1 MQLSQYNVKL
11 SRINH
16 IFISH
21 LHGDH
26 FFGLMGLISTMHLFG
41 RTKDLFLY
49 GPAGLAE
56 VILATLKASLS
67 YLNFKIAFTPLEGRE
82 QALLYENDLLT
93 VHTIPLT
100 HGIDCYGFL
109 FREKPGPRKI
119 NKEKLPEDFSVKN
132 MARLKKGLDILDEQ
146 GAVLYKNEELTL
158 PPKKAFSY
166 AYCSDTAYD
175 ESIVPLIRDV
185 DLLYHEATFA
195 SDMEERA
202 RETFH
207 STARQAASIA
217 KMANVSQL
225 LLGHYSVRY
234 KDLQPLLDEARE
246 IFPNTRLAIEGDVF
260 TLEQ

>member
-41 RTKDLFLY
+41 RNKDLFLY
-49 GPAGLAE
+49 GPTGLSE
-56 VILATLKASLS
+56 VIITTLKSSLS
-67 YLNFKIAFTPLEGRE
+67 YLNFKIVFSPLEGKE
-82 QALLYENDLLT
+82 QVLLYENDLLT

-109 FREKPGPRKI
+109 FREKPKPKKI
-119 NKEKLPEDFSVKN
+119 NKDKLPENFSLRN
-132 MARLKKGLDILDEQ
+132 MGRLKKGLDILDDQ
-146 GAVLYKNEELTL
+146 GGLLYKNEELTL
-158 PPKKAFSY
+158 PPKKSFSY
-166 AYCSDTAYD
+166 AYCSDTAYN

-185 DLLYHEATFA
+185 DLLYHESTFA

-207 STARQAASIA
+207 STARQAATIA

-225 LLGHYSVRY
+225 VLGHYSVRY
-234 KDLQPLLDEARE
+234 RDLQPLLDEAKE
-246 IFPNTRLAIEGDVF
+246 VFPNSMLAIEGETFV
-260 TLEQ
+260 LEQ